1 MRRFLFGGIVML
13 IYRGIVEVITECS
26 HGRAPH
32 AHRETPDEGLP
43 RQNSPPDC
51 FAYHPAFRFA
61 GGFRAL
67 RRDGGISFVIVVLLF
82 AAAHRVSY
90 AVNISLKWRASVCIY
105 RSFVCNNRTET
116 PNFCLRGGH
125 RPKTLP
131 KFRDSDTYCLLE
143 KGWTESF

>member
-1 MRRFLFGGIVML
+1 MDALA
-13 IYRGIVEVITECS
+13 C
-26 HGRAPH
+26 

-116 PNFCLRGGH
+116 PNFCLRGGR

>member
-1 MRRFLFGGIVML
+1 M
-13 IYRGIVEVITECS
+13 IYSLCS
-26 HGRAPH
+26 HGRASH
-32 AHRETPDEGLP
+32 AHRETPDEGFPTKKQSTGLFLNYP
-43 RQNSPPDC
+43 SCVSLRWE
-51 FAYHPAFRFA
+51 FRS
-61 GGFRAL
+61 L
-67 RRDGGISFVIVVLLF
+67 RGDGGISFVIVVLLF

-116 PNFCLRGGH
+116 PNFCLRGGR

>member
-1 MRRFLFGGIVML
+1 MDAL
-13 IYRGIVEVITECS
+13 
-26 HGRAPH
+26 RAPIG
-32 AHRETPDEGLP
+32 RPPTEGLVRLRLPSPHEKTVHWTVFSP
-43 RQNSPPDC
+43 R
-51 FAYHPAFRFA
+51 PAFRLRW
-61 GGFRAL
+61 GFHAL

-116 PNFCLRGGH
+116 PNFCLRGGR